1 MKSNITRINKEA
13 GSKKKFRPKCKFG
26 NKCKFLKQGNCKFYH
41 PSPDQKKFQIRD
53 GHGNKIMDQKYERTV
68 KDLEKATTEI
78 NRQAKRISEQ
88 NEVINTM
95 QKTMDL
101 II

>member
-1 MKSNITRINKEA
+1 
-13 GSKKKFRPKCKFG
+13 
-26 NKCKFLKQGNCKFYH
+26 
-41 PSPDQKKFQIRD
+41 
-53 GHGNKIMDQKYERTV
+53 MDQKYERTV